1 MAKDKGIVR
10 CTTDGADVK
19 NILTFLIS
27 FRRRNIIPIIF
38 EGFAFFRNNRNYSH
52 YMFFIYF
59 KSGSKW
65 FYGYCN

>member
-1 MAKDKGIVR
+1 MAKDKGIAR

-38 EGFAFFRNNRNYSH
+38 EGFAVLIEISCFFRNNRNYSH
-52 YMFFIYF
+52 Y
-59 KSGSKW
+59 
-65 FYGYCN
+65 

>member
-52 YMFFIYF
+52 Y
-59 KSGSKW
+59 
-65 FYGYCN
+65 